1 MNTTNNSF
9 CFCTLALGEK
19 YRLLAK
25 QLSLDLAKYAPGT
38 FLVVGTEKPNFFES
52 SPNVYAFLFKQK
64 GILHCYHDKRFV
76 LEKALSQSSTAIA
89 IDADTR
95 IIDKVPTHIEWMPG
109 LTGCSR
115 NILEHVK
122 RCNPERLLTLEV
134 LANKLDLSLENIFW
148 VGESLLIVSKDNGK
162 EIEFLKQWG
171 KIGDYLELK
180 GIHAGEGNAIGLAA
194 ATIGWTVHVEGW
206 NELRDVTK
214 HLDAAH
220 QKNSVSSWNNLKRR
234 LGYHYRLNRKRI
246 QALNNYNFYYG

>member
-25 QLSLDLAKYAPGT
+25 QLSQDLAKYAPGT

-52 SPNVYAFLFKQK
+52 SSNVYAFLFQQK

-76 LEKALSQSSTAIA
+76 IEKALSQYPTAIA

-95 IIDKVPTHIEWMPG
+95 IINKLPTHIEWMPG

-115 NILEHVK
+115 NILEHVQ
-122 RCNPERLLTLEV
+122 RRNPARLPTLEI
-134 LANKLDLSLENIFW
+134 LANKLNLSLDNVSW
-148 VGESLLIVSKDNGK
+148 VGESLMIVSKDNGK
-162 EIEFLKQWG
+162 ETEFFQQWG
-171 KIGDYLELK
+171 KIGDYLELQ
-180 GIHAGEGNAIGLAA
+180 GIHAGSGNAIGLAA
-194 ATIGWTVHVEGW
+194 AKIGWTVHAQGW
-206 NELRDVTK
+206 DELRNVTK

-220 QKNSVSSWNNLKRR
+220 QKNIVSVGDNFKRR
-234 LGYHYRLNRKRI
+234 LGYQYRLNISRVK
-246 QALNNYNFYYG
+246 ALKDFDFYYK